1 MAIITCPDCGSV
13 TPEGVE
19 FIERDII
26 TYVCHTGICDCRF
39 EVKATCPAD
48 LRKAH
53 WDIFS
58 QRVSIGFIIAF
69 GLLLYVVLPT
79 TLIVGL
85 VKLIKWLT

>member
-1 MAIITCPDCGSV
+1 MAIITCPACGSV

-19 FIERDII
+19 FIDGDII
-26 TYVCHTGICDCRF
+26 TYVCHTDICDCRF

-48 LRKAH
+48 LRQAH

-58 QRVSIGFIIAF
+58 QRVAIGIMVVF
-69 GLLLYVVLPT
+69 GLLLYVGLPA

-85 VKLIKWLT
+85 VKWLT